1 MEAANALLAKGN
13 SLITRLMYRGIRGE
27 LIRQPWF
34 ANIRQQSADPFVYI
48 TYGVG
53 LLLAVVFAL
62 MPGIIGTIITDLVW
76 AGLIYLYFAL
86 GAKLAH
92 QFIAYAICAVGAVL
106 ALLSALYTVTTLID
120 LLSLGFAGT
129 AALLVIGLVVTVVS
143 GIVLA
148 YIGVQVRRGIQRL
161 SAR

>member
-1 MEAANALLAKGN
+1 
-13 SLITRLMYRGIRGE
+13 
-27 LIRQPWF
+27 
-34 ANIRQQSADPFVYI
+34 
-48 TYGVG
+48 VG

-62 MPGIIGTIITDLVW
+62 MPGVIGTLITDLVW

-86 GAKLAH
+86 GTKLAH
-92 QFIAYAICAVGAVL
+92 QFIAYAICGVGAVL

-129 AALLVIGLVVTVVS
+129 AALMVIGMVVTVVS

-148 YIGVQVRRGIQRL
+148 YVGVQVHRDIQRL
-161 SAR
+161 AAR